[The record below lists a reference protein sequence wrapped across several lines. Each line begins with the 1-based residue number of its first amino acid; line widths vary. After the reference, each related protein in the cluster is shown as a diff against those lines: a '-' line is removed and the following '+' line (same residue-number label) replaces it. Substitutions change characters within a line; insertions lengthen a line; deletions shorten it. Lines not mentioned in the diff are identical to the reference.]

1 MPIFIVDTIS
11 SFRMRYAIE
20 AKTLEHA
27 MDEVVMRES
36 DENFAELT
44 QKHIG
49 YHIVDGRVLTK
60 EQLVDM
66 IEELSADKAEMCS
79 HWMGEDYLINKVEYN
94 ENTASE

>member
-27 MDEVVMRES
+27 MDEVVWRES
-36 DENFAELT
+36 DSEFAELT

-49 YHIVDGRVLTK
+49 YHIVDGRELTK
-60 EQLVDM
+60 EQLENM
-66 IEELSADKAEMCS
+66 IRELSTDKTEMCS
-79 HWMGEDYLINKVEYN
+79 HWMGEDYLINKVEYD

>member
-27 MDEVVMRES
+27 MDEVVMREG
-36 DENFAELT
+36 DDNFAELT

-49 YHIVDGRVLTK
+49 YHIVDGRELTK

-66 IEELSADKAEMCS
+66 ITELSTDKTEMCS
-79 HWMGEDYLINKVEYN
+79 HWMGEQLINKVEYN
-94 ENTASE
+94 EDTASE

>member
-27 MDEVVMRES
+27 MDEVVWREGDS
-36 DENFAELT
+36 EFVELT

-49 YHIVDGRVLTK
+49 YHIVDCRELTK
-60 EQLVDM
+60 EQLKNMVN
-66 IEELSADKAEMCS
+66 ELSTDKTEMS
-79 HWMGEDYLINKVEYN
+79 SYWMGEDSLINKVDYN
-94 ENTASE
+94 EDTASE